1 MDSASLVALASALLT
16 VVSVV
21 LGVKYRKGIE
31 KARLFA
37 ELLDDV
43 ITAAEDDEVS
53 EEEFHQIVVN
63 AKKVAA
69 DVED

>member
-1 MDSASLVALASALLT
+1 MDSASLVAMASAFLAF
-16 VVSVV
+16 VSVV
-21 LGVKYRKGIE
+21 LGVKYRHGLE

-37 ELLDDV
+37 ELLDDI

-53 EEEFHQIVVN
+53 EEEFQQIVAN

-69 DVED
+69 EGE